1 MRINESKRIMEENEK
16 LLERLQNRQSNYN
29 VFEWENKRKLELQD
43 IKRICKFDPTPIISS
58 QRTNTKSRK
67 RGNSKSI

>member
-29 VFEWENKRKLELQD
+29 VFEWENKRKLEL
-43 IKRICKFDPTPIISS
+43 
-58 QRTNTKSRK
+58 
-67 RGNSKSI
+67 